1 MKLRLFTA
9 IAFTAMAVISCNEE
23 TASIG
28 KSLTDEDDK
37 LQVTTGVYEAFSR
50 SLLADSVYGQN
61 FECYFGQIKDP
72 ETETYVK
79 SEFMTQFNLLEGTTF
94 PSKELMLLGE
104 DGNIL
109 VDSCEIRLFIDKTKC
124 YGDSLT
130 PLKMSIKEL
139 DKPMDE
145 NAKYYSNYDP
155 EEKGLIRKD
164 GMKKSMMFTVS
175 NRTFSDSIRKLTGY
189 QDFIRVRLNDP
200 YTAKDGKKYSNFGS
214 YILQNYYDHPEYFKN
229 SYTFVHT
236 LCPGLYFQITEG
248 IGSMAYIEDIR
259 LTAFYRY
266 KKSDDKKARR
276 ESSFFWEERN
286 RWFSDLWEI
295 KGAKQKISNSE
306 SRDRNASFPLEV
318 PFRLINM
325 YSQQNDTVLDPFY
338 GLGTTSIAAMLTGR
352 NSVGVEIDEKLRPS
366 IENNFGS
373 IVIDN
378 MNLLI
383 HERYMNHLNFI
394 RDREALKKTVKYYNT
409 NLSCKVMTSQEV
421 DMNLHYMDRI
431 IKSDDQQLTYT
442 CRYHDDIPVMELI
455 SKEKGSLFCI

>member
-1 MKLRLFTA
+1 MRETKHKIYFAASQQMGCLDDESIDLVVTSPPYPMIEMWDEIMA
-9 IAFTAMAVISCNEE
+9 KQNKDILLSLKENPSHAF
-23 TASIG
+23 
-28 KSLTDEDDK
+28 
-37 LQVTTGVYEAFSR
+37 
-50 SLLADSVYGQN
+50 
-61 FECYFGQIKDP
+61 
-72 ETETYVK
+72 
-79 SEFMTQFNLLEGTTF
+79 
-94 PSKELMLLGE
+94 ELMHQ
-104 DGNIL
+104 
-109 VDSCEIRLFIDKTKC
+109 
-124 YGDSLT
+124 
-130 PLKMSIKEL
+130 EL
-139 DKPMDE
+139 DKVWKE
-145 NAKYYSNYDP
+145 CYR
-155 EEKGLIRKD
+155 LLKD
-164 GMKKSMMFTVS
+164 GGLMCVNIGDAT
-175 NRTFSDSIRKLTGY
+175 RTINDNFQLYNNHTRIVDACLRLGFVNLPNIIWRKQTNAPNKFMGSGMLPCGAYVTLEHEWILVFRKG
-189 QDFIRVRLNDP
+189 
-200 YTAKDGKKYSNFGS
+200 GKRN
-214 YILQNYYDHPEYFKN
+214 
-229 SYTFVHT
+229 
-236 LCPGLYFQITEG
+236 
-248 IGSMAYIEDIR
+248 
-259 LTAFYRY
+259 Y

-394 RDREALKKTVKYYNT
+394 RERETLKKTVKYYNT